1 MAKSGDVKKELKKK
15 PQKTAKEKKQAK
27 AEKRKSK

>member
-15 PQKTAKEKKQAK
+15 PQKTAREKKQAK
-27 AEKRKSK
+27 VDKRKGR